1 MNDNMTFDEIL
12 RELCT
17 ADGVSGDE
25 KNIACTCAAMLETY
39 GSVRIDRSGNVI
51 CEVGKHSPEKKTLM
65 LNAHIDE
72 IGMIVTYIT
81 DDGFLRVS
89 KCGGID
95 ERVLPASK
103 VTIYGKEKLNGIIT
117 SVPPHLQSDSSKAAS
132 LDDLYIDTGLSG
144 ERAKELISLGDRVL
158 IENEPLKMGS
168 LVTSKALDDRACV
181 LTILMALDMLKGR
194 ETAYNITVLL
204 SSGEEVGSRGAVTGA
219 YTSDADLAL
228 ILDVTFGRVH
238 GESEEEYCAIG
249 GGAAIGISPVLS
261 RKLSDALTETAKSE
275 GLPYQL
281 EVMSG
286 RTGTDADAV
295 TVTKGGIPACT
306 VSVPIK
312 YMHTPVE
319 AVLPGDIENTA
330 ALVAAFCEKGAV

>member
-1 MNDNMTFDEIL
+1 M
-12 RELCT
+12 
-17 ADGVSGDE
+17 
-25 KNIACTCAAMLETY
+25 
-39 GSVRIDRSGNVI
+39 
-51 CEVGKHSPEKKTLM
+51 
-65 LNAHIDE
+65 
-72 IGMIVTYIT
+72 
-81 DDGFLRVS
+81 
-89 KCGGID
+89 
-95 ERVLPASK
+95 
-103 VTIYGKEKLNGIIT
+103 
-117 SVPPHLQSDSSKAAS
+117 QSDSSKAAS